1 MNPNS
6 TSKSF
11 ATTTIVGRSIPVQ
24 TEDLNYLVKCF
35 KEREENII
43 KLFKIVLLFKSSAIQ
58 KNKIRLHNL
67 FVRFNKIEDI
77 QVKNEAVITIKY
89 NQSKMSH
96 VPKA

>member
-1 MNPNS
+1 MNS
-6 TSKSF
+6 SSSKCFSS
-11 ATTTIVGRSIPVQ
+11 ATIVGRSIPVQ
-24 TEDLNYLVKCF
+24 TEDLNYLAKCF

-67 FVRFNKIEDI
+67 FSRFSKIEDI

-89 NQSKMSH
+89 NQSKMVQ
-96 VPKA
+96 VPKT